1 MALKVA
7 SWNVN
12 SVRRRQEHITQW
24 LASAAPDLLLLQ
36 ELKCEENQ
44 FPLALFQ
51 AQGYNALLVG
61 QKSYNGV
68 AVVYKQE
75 LKVVERLRALPN
87 ESSGQARYLEV
98 ELDSWIISTLYLPNG
113 NPTHN
118 ADGSIHEKF
127 QLKLDWMQCLV
138 SHAQTLRK
146 LERPAI
152 LAGDYN
158 IIPTARD
165 CVNPADWH
173 SDALYRSESRQVF
186 RRLLNQGWAD
196 ALDDLSTGKRVPSD
210 TTPWTY
216 WSYQGGAFDSDNGIR
231 IDHLLLSPQ
240 AADRYQQGTID
251 RTPRE
256 EEGAS
261 DHTPVIAEFI

>member
-1 MALKVA
+1 MTLKVA

-36 ELKCEENQ
+36 ELKCEDNQ

-51 AQGYNALLVG
+51 AAGYDALRVG

-68 AVVYKQE
+68 AVVYKQG
-75 LKVVERLRALPN
+75 LKVGERLRGLPD

-98 ELDSWIISTLYLPNG
+98 ELDSWIIATLYLPNG

-127 QLKLDWMQCLV
+127 QLKLDWMQCLI
-138 SHAQTLRK
+138 SHAHNLLS
-146 LERPAI
+146 LERPTI

-165 CVNPADWH
+165 CVTPADWQD
-173 SDALYRSESRQVF
+173 DALFHSESRQVF
-186 RRLLNQGWAD
+186 RTLLNQGWTD
-196 ALDDLSTGKRVPSD
+196 ALDDLSTGKRKPGD

-216 WSYQGGAFDSDNGIR
+216 WK
-231 IDHLLLSPQ
+231 L
-240 AADRYQQGTID
+240 
-251 RTPRE
+251 PRR
-256 EEGAS
+256 G
-261 DHTPVIAEFI
+261 F